1 MVSRIISIRAG
12 ISNLLDLVIDL
23 QLTIDVL
30 EMKLN
35 RIQRDTDNCS

>member
-1 MVSRIISIRAG
+1 MVSRIMSIRAG
-12 ISNLLDLVIDL
+12 ISNLLDFVIDL